1 MQFPQSTSLTQLTTA
16 HISQQPFTQSH
27 SKYTRFFAYD
37 RWKYC
42 QSELRWAKLTFCM
55 SFSVY
60 SPKQEAAQFSHP
72 SRYAT
77 MDTSTITHLGSSKQV
92 SLAHSQE
99 IAYFLVFTGNSI
111 LPCCKIRW
119 IDFYTDISLYIH
131 KLCISVWIIVV
142 DNHYSLLSLQCP
154 LQAWWTNAQERELPR
169 QLSNSSAWYLCFS
182 VTLVTCQHGE
192 PTEAALPLDSVTNE
206 D

>member
-1 MQFPQSTSLTQLTTA
+1 MGKT
-16 HISQQPFTQSH
+16 HILHVF
-27 SKYTRFFAYD
+27 
-37 RWKYC
+37 
-42 QSELRWAKLTFCM
+42 
-55 SFSVY
+55 FSVL
-60 SPKQEAAQFSHP
+60 SQTRSCPVFP
-72 SRYAT
+72 SISIRDHGHQHHHTPGLQQAGQSCT
-77 MDTSTITHLGSSKQV
+77 
-92 SLAHSQE
+92 
-99 IAYFLVFTGNSI
+99 FTGNSI

-131 KLCISVWIIVV
+131 QLCISVWIIVV
-142 DNHYSLLSLQCP
+142 YNHYSLLSLQCP

-192 PTEAALPLDSVTNE
+192 PTEAALPLDSATNE